1 MRLQRVGAYSQ
12 QTSYQEDAPRLGVFQ
27 GFIIMLIFI
36 FSGVIIS
43 FTFGTIADVLHD
55 SFTDAG
61 LFDVVNPDWDMASD
75 NVTSLYNLLY
85 AMMYGIPLIGIGI
98 FIMTIIAHQ
107 QYEHG
112 F

>member
-1 MRLQRVGAYSQ
+1 MRLQRVNEYESKTTLSPPPLMGI
-12 QTSYQEDAPRLGVFQ
+12 FQ
-27 GFIIMLIFI
+27 GFIIMLVFV
-36 FSGVIIS
+36 FAGVILS
-43 FTFGTIADVLHD
+43 FTFGTVADGMHD

-75 NVTSLYNLLY
+75 TTTSLYNVLY
-85 AMMYGIPLIGIGI
+85 AVMYGLPLIGIGI
-98 FIMTIIAHQ
+98 FLMTIIARQ

>member
-1 MRLQRVGAYSQ
+1 MRLQKVNGYSQ
-12 QTSYQEDAPRLGVFQ
+12 QSSQKNEPRVGVFQ
-27 GFIIMLIFI
+27 GFIIMLVFM
-36 FSGVIIS
+36 FAGVILS
-43 FTFGTIADVLHD
+43 FTFGTVADGMHD

-85 AMMYGIPLIGIGI
+85 VIMYGLPLIGVGI
-98 FIMTIIAHQ
+98 FLMTIIARQ